1 MSARMCGPSPTA
13 SSRSGSSASAT
24 TGPSTRSTRV
34 RNGPRVLSSRTIPPS
49 SCASAW
55 ATSTPSART
64 AAATSTLRI
73 TAGAPDA
80 WTRSSCRPPS
90 SWVPSPTLA
99 ADKLR
104 VVTSITDLKAL
115 TEAVGGDLV
124 EVDSLARSTQNAHD
138 LEARPSLMIKVRRAD
153 AIVLNGLD
161 LDDWADVVAQGAN
174 NPNVIVGAP
183 GRIDASRGLLVLEVP
198 RSRIDRSMG
207 DVHPAGN
214 PHYTLD
220 PGLAAQVT
228 QNILEGLARLAPQNR
243 ATFERN
249 RQQFLARLEEA
260 MGRWNKLLEPYKGA
274 PVVVNHNMWLYFL
287 TRFGLV
293 QAGSIEERPGIPPTP
308 SHLVKLVNQMKQ
320 ERIKVIVVEPWGDL
334 KTVQRVA
341 QEAGAQAAVLASS
354 VGALKGTDSYINWVD
369 SNVKMLAQ
377 ALK

>member
-1 MSARMCGPSPTA
+1 MIMRRLLILM
-13 SSRSGSSASAT
+13 
-24 TGPSTRSTRV
+24 
-34 RNGPRVLSSRTIPPS
+34 L
-49 SCASAW
+49 
-55 ATSTPSART
+55 
-64 AAATSTLRI
+64 AAAAGWGTL
-73 TAGAPDA
+73 DA
-80 WTRSSCRPPS
+80 SVAR
-90 SWVPSPTLA
+90 A

-104 VVTSITDLKAL
+104 VVASIPDLKAL

-153 AIVLNGLD
+153 ALVLNGLD
-161 LDDWADVVAQGAN
+161 LDAWADVVAQGAN
-174 NPNVIVGAP
+174 NPNVIIGGP

-198 RSRIDRSMG
+198 RSRVDRSMG
-207 DVHPAGN
+207 DVHPSGN

-228 QNILEGLARLAPQNR
+228 QNILEGLARIAPQYR
-243 ATFERN
+243 VAFERN
-249 RQQFLARLEEA
+249 RQQFLARLDEA

-274 PVVVNHNMWLYFL
+274 PVAVNHNMWLYLL
-287 TRFGLV
+287 TRFGLI
-293 QAGSIEERPGIPPTP
+293 QAGSVEERPGIPPTP

-320 ERIKVIVVEPWGDL
+320 EKVKVIVAEPWGDL

-354 VGALKGTDSYINWVD
+354 VGALKGTDTYIDWMD